1 MIGISTESSI
11 DRVTRVTDRDFTN
24 HRVNQKVDPGA
35 DKQREHTVKG
45 LAFRKEVEACQTAG
59 DDNRDPQ
66 GSVEILLHVKGIVAT
81 AHAIAD
87 KVFIF
92 KGWIHS
98 QGHRFPATRA
108 NHTVFDGCGREG
120 NFPIALTTP

>member
-1 MIGISTESSI
+1 MIGIPAESSI
-11 DRVTRVTDRDFTN
+11 DRVTRVTDRDFAN
-24 HRVNQKVDPGA
+24 HGINQEVDA
-35 DKQREHTVKG
+35 RANKQREHSVKR

-66 GSVEILLHVKGIVAT
+66 VSIEILLYVKGVVAT

-87 KVFIF
+87 KLFIF
-92 KGWIHS
+92 KGWIQS
-98 QGHRFPATRA
+98 QGHRFLATRA
-108 NHTVFDGCGREG
+108 NHTLFDGCRREG